1 MRYQLVLQF
10 CGDSL
15 ADYDQ
20 MIALE
25 DRLIRDLG
33 HSAKVD
39 GHDCGSGE
47 VNIFIFTRDPVATF
61 RRTRQTLKAEG
72 RLNAV
77 RAAYRDVE
85 GERFTLL
92 WPEGVEADF
101 TIA

>member
-10 CGDSL
+10 RGDSL

-25 DRLIRDLG
+25 DRLIQELG

-47 VNIFIFTRDPVATF
+47 VNIFIFTSDPAATF
-61 RRTRQTLKAEG
+61 WSVRQTLKLQG
-72 RLNAV
+72 RLEAV
-77 RAAYRDVE
+77 TAAYRE
-85 GERFTLL
+85 GSSEQYTVL
-92 WPEGVEADF
+92 WPEGSTREF
-101 TIA
+101 TVA